1 MKRIIKNAII
11 RFKSIPLRIR
21 IGVGSALLVMFYA
34 AIFLIPTNIQLSYAN
49 TQTCVNW
56 LMIAPNVQQ
65 QRAGKDGF
73 IVDPSSVVKVFTV
86 PLFSKQVCVTPSATP
101 EEGRAKVSI
110 APFGLPL
117 FSKTFGVSTP
127 DTPVADVGALKGTAV
142 SAVRPLLIPLSQK
155 DMIHTYSLRHDDK
168 TASCRPVARGI
179 SCAITALAL
188 QPSAPYELTLER
200 GFQEEKSQKIE
211 TLSIRTLDAVQ
222 LVDASVK
229 NEAILYDKPTDFRF
243 VFDRDLESAEGTIT
257 QIDAATI
264 DAGFA
269 VEGKTV
275 IVTPKK
281 PLPRTANYTLTL
293 QQVTGRDGASLAA
306 PMQTKFMA
314 SGGPKVSGVSVGP
327 TLVAQNARIV
337 ITFDQ
342 ALKPDVDITKF
353 ARITGVEGSVSRAS
367 DNSVAVTITA
377 ATQCAAFSISVDK
390 GVPSGSNDEVSA
402 DPWKF
407 DGRIICGSSR
417 VIGYS
422 VKGRAIV
429 AYTFGGGGSTILF
442 TGGMHGSEP
451 SGMST
456 MQAWVSYL
464 QANGY
469 KVPADK
475 TVVIVPNTNP
485 DGIAVGSRNNVNNVN
500 IDRNFP
506 ASNWRPD
513 IDTASGLLPTGG
525 GTSAGSEPET
535 KALIALTTQ
544 LRPRLEVSFH
554 AQGSLVGANQYG
566 DSIAIGT
573 AYARTVGYGTM
584 IGNAEEVMG
593 YSITGEYE
601 DWMGQALNIPAILI
615 ELPSS
620 SGNYINSQLNA
631 LLNLLTV

>member
-21 IGVGSALLVMFYA
+21 IVVGSVLLFMLYTA
-34 AIFLIPTNIQLSYAN
+34 TFLIPTNIQLSYAN
-49 TQTCVNW
+49 TQTCANW
-56 LMIAPNVQQ
+56 LMIAPDLQK
-65 QRAGKDGF
+65 QRAGKDEF
-73 IVDPSSVVKVFTV
+73 LVYPSSVVKVFNV
-86 PLFSKQVCVTPSATP
+86 ALFSNKVCVTPSVTP
-101 EEGRAKVSI
+101 KEGRTKVSV

-117 FSKTFGVSTP
+117 FSKSFGINTP
-127 DTPVADVGALKGTAV
+127 GNPVADVGALKGTAISV
-142 SAVRPLLIPLSQK
+142 VKPLLIPLSQK
-155 DMIHTYSLRHDDK
+155 DMIHTYSLRQDEK
-168 TASCRPVARGI
+168 TASCRLVERAIACDI
-179 SCAITALAL
+179 STLTL
-188 QPSAPYELTLER
+188 QPSSPYELSLER
-200 GFQEEKSQKIE
+200 GFQKEKSQKIE
-211 TLSIRTLDAVQ
+211 RLSIRTLDAVQ

-229 NEAILYDKPTDFRF
+229 SEATLYDKPTDFRF
-243 VFDRDLESAEGTIT
+243 VFDRELESAEGAIT
-257 QIDAATI
+257 QTDATTI
-264 DAGFA
+264 DARFD

-281 PLPRTANYTLTL
+281 PLPRNTTYTLTL
-293 QQVTGRDGASLAA
+293 RQVTGKDGASLAA
-306 PMQTKFMA
+306 SIPTKFVV
-314 SGGPKVSGVSVGP
+314 SGGPKVSGISVGP
-327 TLVAQNARIV
+327 TLVAQNARIIV
-337 ITFDQ
+337 TFDQ
-342 ALKPDVDITKF
+342 ALKPDVDMAKF
-353 ARITGVEGSVSRAS
+353 VRITGVVGSVSRAS
-367 DNSVAVTITA
+367 DNSIAVTITT
-377 ATQCAAFSISVDK
+377 ATQCAAFNISIDE

-407 DGRIICGSSR
+407 DGRIICGSSS

-422 VKGRAIV
+422 VRGRAIV
-429 AYTFGGGGSTILF
+429 AYTFGSGGSTTLF

-485 DGIAVGSRNNVNNVN
+485 DGIAVGSRNNINNVN